1 MAGSGFKTVLKGS
14 VDPFRRK
21 PVLWKLD
28 QWEVTMIRKI
38 LFVGSL
44 LSCSAMAQVSE
55 PDWPAV
61 EEETLR
67 HFRAL
72 LQFDTSDPPGR
83 ELPAAEYL
91 RDVLEA
97 EGIEVEMLSN
107 SPERPNVIAR
117 LKGDSSKEP
126 LLIMAHTDVVN
137 VDPEKWTFP
146 PFSATVDGGYVYG
159 RGAVDDKDNLASAL
173 MVMLELKRQN
183 VPLARDV
190 IFLAE
195 SGEEGATEYGIEFL
209 VEEHF
214 DKINAEFCLAE
225 GGSVARVNREVQY
238 AGVQTVEKIPY
249 RLELVATGVAGHGSV
264 PLQSN
269 SVVRLAKAIAAIADW
284 RSPIRLNETT
294 AAYFERLASISP
306 ADAAERYLAV
316 LDPGRASEAD
326 DYFLANEPRHASM
339 LRSSLSPNIF
349 EAGYRIN
356 VIPSEARA
364 SVDFRALPDEDIPG
378 FLNQVRTLIDDEVVD
393 VSLGE
398 RNTRPPGQASLS
410 TEAFAAIE
418 AGVNKHY
425 GVITLPTMS
434 TGATDMAYLR
444 NRGIQ
449 CYGIGPA
456 IDREDAALG
465 FGAHSDQ
472 ERILIS
478 ELNRFVKFNWDVV
491 IDLAAKQ

>member
-1 MAGSGFKTVLKGS
+1 MLRIRFLLLTLLLIGSHAYS
-14 VDPFRRK
+14 
-21 PVLWKLD
+21 
-28 QWEVTMIRKI
+28 
-38 LFVGSL
+38 
-44 LSCSAMAQVSE
+44 QVSE
-55 PDWPAV
+55 PDWAAV

-72 LQFDTSDPPGR
+72 LRFDTSDPPGR

-97 EGIEVEMLSN
+97 EGIAVEMLSVD
-107 SPERPNVIAR
+107 PERPNVVAR
-117 LKGDSSKEP
+117 LKGDGSLEP

-159 RGAVDDKDNLASAL
+159 RGAVDDKDNLAAGL

-183 VPLARDV
+183 IPLSRDV

-195 SGEEGATEYGIEFL
+195 SGEEGATEYGIEFM
-209 VEEHF
+209 VNEHF
-214 DKINAEFCLAE
+214 EKIDAEFCLAE
-225 GGSVARVNREVQY
+225 GGSVARVNREVVY
-238 AGVQTVEKIPY
+238 GGVQTVEKLPY
-249 RLELVATGVAGHGSV
+249 RLELAARGVAGHGSV
-264 PLQSN
+264 PLQNN
-269 SVVRLAKAIAAIADW
+269 SVVRLAKAISAIADW

-294 AAYFERLASISP
+294 YTYFERLASISP
-306 ADAAERYLAV
+306 PDAGERYLAV
-316 LDPGRASEAD
+316 LDSGRASEAD
-326 DYFLANEPRHASM
+326 EYFLAYEPRHASM
-339 LRSSLSPNIF
+339 LRSSLSPTIF
-349 EAGYRIN
+349 DAGYRIN
-356 VIPSEARA
+356 VIPSESRA
-364 SVDFRALPDEDIPG
+364 SVDFRALPDENIQDYLEQIREVIG
-378 FLNQVRTLIDDEVVD
+378 DDSIE
-393 VSLGE
+393 VSLGQ
-398 RNTRPPGQASLS
+398 RNTRPAGQASIN
-410 TEAFAAIE
+410 TTAFSAIE
-418 AGVNKHY
+418 QNLQEHY

-444 NRGIQ
+444 ARGVQ

-478 ELNRFVKFNWDVV
+478 EMRRFVRFNWDLVLD
-491 IDLAAKQ
+491 IAARK

>member
-1 MAGSGFKTVLKGS
+1 MLRLRFLLLTLLLIGSHAYS
-14 VDPFRRK
+14 
-21 PVLWKLD
+21 
-28 QWEVTMIRKI
+28 
-38 LFVGSL
+38 
-44 LSCSAMAQVSE
+44 QVSE
-55 PDWPAV
+55 PDWAGV

-72 LQFDTSDPPGR
+72 LRFDTSDPPGR

-97 EGIEVEMLSN
+97 EGIAVEMLSVD
-107 SPERPNVIAR
+107 PERPNVVAR
-117 LKGDSSKEP
+117 LQGDGSQEP

-159 RGAVDDKDNLASAL
+159 RGAVDDKDNLAAGL

-183 VPLARDV
+183 IPLSRDV

-195 SGEEGATEYGIEFL
+195 SGEEGATEYGIEFM
-209 VEEHF
+209 VNEHF
-214 DKINAEFCLAE
+214 EKIDAEFCLAE
-225 GGSVARVNREVQY
+225 GGSVARVNREVVY
-238 AGVQTVEKIPY
+238 GGVQTVEKLPY
-249 RLELVATGVAGHGSV
+249 RLELAARGVAGHGSV
-264 PLQSN
+264 PLQNN
-269 SVVRLAKAIAAIADW
+269 SVVRLAKAISAIADW

-294 AAYFERLASISP
+294 YTYFERLASISP
-306 ADAAERYLAV
+306 PDAGERYLAV
-316 LDPGRASEAD
+316 LDSGRASEAD
-326 DYFLANEPRHASM
+326 EYFLAYEPRHASM
-339 LRSSLSPNIF
+339 LRSSLSPTIF
-349 EAGYRIN
+349 DAGYRIN
-356 VIPSEARA
+356 VIPSESRA
-364 SVDFRALPDEDIPG
+364 SVDFRALPDENIQDYLEQIREVIG
-378 FLNQVRTLIDDEVVD
+378 DDSIE
-393 VSLGE
+393 VSLGQ
-398 RNTRPPGQASLS
+398 RNTRPAGQASIN
-410 TEAFAAIE
+410 TTAFSAIE
-418 AGVNKHY
+418 QNLQEHY

-444 NRGIQ
+444 ARGVQ

-478 ELNRFVKFNWDVV
+478 EMNRFVRFNWDLVLD
-491 IDLAAKQ
+491 IAARK

>member
-1 MAGSGFKTVLKGS
+1 MRSLIVLGSF
-14 VDPFRRK
+14 
-21 PVLWKLD
+21 
-28 QWEVTMIRKI
+28 
-38 LFVGSL
+38 L
-44 LSCSAMAQVSE
+44 LASISAAQVAE
-55 PDWPAV
+55 PDWEAV
-61 EEETLR
+61 EDETLR

-83 ELPAAEYL
+83 ELPAAEYI

-97 EGIEVEMLSN
+97 QGIEVEMLATD
-107 SPERPNVIAR
+107 PDRPNVIAR
-117 LKGDSSKEP
+117 LKGNGNKKP

-146 PFSATVDGGYVYG
+146 PFSATVDDGYVYG

-183 VPLARDV
+183 VQLERDV

-195 SGEEGATEYGIEFL
+195 SGEEGATEFGIEFI
-209 VEEHF
+209 VNNHF
-214 DKINAEFCLAE
+214 DRIESEFCLAE

-249 RLELVATGVAGHGSV
+249 RIELKATGVAGHGSV

-269 SVVRLAKAIAAIADW
+269 SVVRLAKAVAAIADW
-284 RSPIRLNETT
+284 RSPVRLNETT
-294 AAYFERLASISP
+294 AAYFERLAGISP
-306 ADAAERYLAV
+306 SANAQRYLAV
-316 LDPGRASEAD
+316 LDPTTVAAAD
-326 DYFLANEPRHASM
+326 AYFLANEPRHASM
-339 LRSSLSPNIF
+339 LRSSLSPTIF
-349 EAGYRIN
+349 NAGYRIN
-356 VIPSEARA
+356 VIPSEATA
-364 SVDFRALPDEDIPG
+364 SVDFRALPDEDIPA
-378 FLNQVRTLIDDEVVD
+378 FLQSIRGVINDPSVEVA
-393 VSLGE
+393 LGD
-398 RNTRPPGQASLS
+398 RNTRPPGQASLQ
-410 TEAFAAIE
+410 TPAFSAIE
-418 AGVNKHY
+418 ENISKHY
-425 GVITLPTMS
+425 GVTTLPTMS

-456 IDREDAALG
+456 IDTEDAALG

-478 ELNRFVKFNWDVV
+478 ELHRFVRFNWDVV
-491 IDLAAKQ
+491 IDLAAAP

>member
-1 MAGSGFKTVLKGS
+1 MRSFL
-14 VDPFRRK
+14 
-21 PVLWKLD
+21 L
-28 QWEVTMIRKI
+28 
-38 LFVGSL
+38 L
-44 LSCSAMAQVSE
+44 LSLAFSLTVSAQVSE
-55 PDWPAV
+55 PDWDQV

-97 EGIEVEMLSN
+97 EGIPVEMLAID
-107 SPERPNVIAR
+107 PERPNVLAR
-117 LKGDSSKEP
+117 LEGSGDKEP

-146 PFSATVDGGYVYG
+146 PFSATVDDGYVYG
-159 RGAVDDKDNLASAL
+159 RGAVDDKDNLAAAL

-183 VPLARDV
+183 VALDRDV

-195 SGEEGATEYGIEFL
+195 SGEEGATEFGIEFM
-209 VEEHF
+209 VENHL
-214 DKINAEFCLAE
+214 DKIQAEFCLAE
-225 GGSVARVNREVQY
+225 GGSVARLNREVQY
-238 AGVQTVEKIPY
+238 GGVQTVEKIPY
-249 RLELVATGVAGHGSV
+249 RIELVATGVAGHGSV

-269 SVVRLAKAIAAIADW
+269 SVVRMSKAIASIADW

-294 AAYFERLASISP
+294 ATYFERLATISP
-306 ADAAERYLAV
+306 AEAAQQYLNV
-316 LDPGRASEAD
+316 LDPNTASQAD
-326 DYFLANEPRHASM
+326 EYFLANEPRHASM
-339 LRSSLSPNIF
+339 LRSSLSPTIF
-349 EAGYRIN
+349 NGGYRIN
-356 VIPSEARA
+356 VIPSEVKA
-364 SVDFRALPDEDIPG
+364 SVDFRALPDEDIPA
-378 FLNQVRTLIDDEVVD
+378 FLDEVRRVIND
-393 VSLGE
+393 PAIEVSLGD
-398 RNTRPPGQASLS
+398 RNTRPPGQASLD
-410 TEAFAAIE
+410 TPAFSAIE
-418 AGVNKHY
+418 QGIDKHY
-425 GVITLPTMS
+425 GVLTLPTMS

-444 NRGIQ
+444 NLGIQ

-478 ELNRFVKFNWDVV
+478 ELNRFVRFNWDVV
-491 IDLAAKQ
+491 IDIAGAK

>member
-1 MAGSGFKTVLKGS
+1 M
-14 VDPFRRK
+14 R
-21 PVLWKLD
+21 
-28 QWEVTMIRKI
+28 II
-38 LFVGSL
+38 LSTLGLFFCASI
-44 LSCSAMAQVSE
+44 SAQVSE
-55 PDWPAV
+55 PDWEAV

-83 ELPAAEYL
+83 ELPAAEYI

-97 EGIEVEMLSN
+97 EGIAVEMLASD
-107 SPERPNVIAR
+107 SERPNVLAR
-117 LKGDSSKEP
+117 LEGNGSKEP

-146 PFSATVDGGYVYG
+146 PFSATVDNGYVYG
-159 RGAVDDKDNLASAL
+159 RGAVDDKDNLAAAL

-183 VPLARDV
+183 VELDRDV

-195 SGEEGATEYGIEFL
+195 SGEEGATEFGIEFM
-209 VEEHF
+209 VNNHF
-214 DKINAEFCLAE
+214 DKIESEFCLAE

-238 AGVQTVEKIPY
+238 AGIQTVEKIPY
-249 RLELVATGVAGHGSV
+249 RIELVASGIAGHGSV
-264 PLQSN
+264 PLQTN
-269 SVVRLAKAIAAIADW
+269 SVVRLAKAVAAIADW
-284 RSPIRLNETT
+284 RSPVRLNETT
-294 AAYFERLASISP
+294 AAYFQRLASISP
-306 ADAAERYLAV
+306 ADAAERYLDV
-316 LDPGRASEAD
+316 LDPGSVSQSDE
-326 DYFLANEPRHASM
+326 YFLANEPRHASM
-339 LRSSLSPNIF
+339 LRSSLSPTIID
-349 EAGYRIN
+349 AGYRIN
-356 VIPSEARA
+356 VIPSEAKA
-364 SVDFRALPDEDIPG
+364 SVDFRALPDEDIPA
-378 FLNQVRTLIDDEVVD
+378 FLQEIRRVINDPTVEVG
-393 VSLGE
+393 LGD
-398 RNTRPPGQASLS
+398 RNTRPPGQASLQ
-410 TEAFAAIE
+410 TPAFSAIE
-418 AGVNKHY
+418 SNISKHY

-478 ELNRFVKFNWDVV
+478 ELNRFVMFNWDVV
-491 IDLAAKQ
+491 IDLAATR